1 MYVCT
6 RCLCSFLRP
15 RRQIDRKTYEENY
28 YCPICGSDSIEF
40 EKEPN
45 RKEDEHDT
53 DD

>member
-40 EKEPN
+40 EKPN
-45 RKEDEHDT
+45 RKEDEDDT
-53 DD
+53 ND